1 MNNRGCLLVAHYYSS
16 IKPSVKMKLKDYWY
30 TLSIIFLVILGYNF
44 PETFNSISGVKLNTF
59 IKPVLQVIML
69 GMGATMTIDDFV
81 EIFKS
86 PRKVVIGLVCQ
97 FSIMPLLGFSLSRI
111 FDFPVE
117 IAAGIILI
125 GCSPSGLASNVM
137 ALMAKANV
145 ALSITITTTATLLAP
160 VLTPFL
166 MKLLGGS
173 LIEVD
178 FWKMLWDMA
187 QLVII
192 PIVIGLAVNKIAP
205 KFIKRIITFLPVF
218 SMLGIAYIILVVT
231 ASGAASLKSVGAIL
245 IIVVIVHNVFGYILG
260 YFSAKLLKLNE
271 ADARAVALEVGMQNA
286 GLASAL
292 ANEMGKIATVGLAS
306 AIFGPTMNITGSVL
320 ANYWSKKPTSKE

>member
-1 MNNRGCLLVAHYYSS
+1 
-16 IKPSVKMKLKDYWY
+16 MKLKDYWY

-44 PETFNSISGVKLNTF
+44 PDTFNSVSGVKLNTF

-69 GMGATMTIDDFV
+69 GMGATMTINDFV

-86 PRKVVIGLVCQ
+86 PRKVFIGVVCH
-97 FSIMPLLGFSLSRI
+97 FFIMPLLAFCLSRI
-111 FDFPVE
+111 FVFPVE

-160 VLTPFL
+160 IMTPFL
-166 MKLLGGS
+166 MKILGGS

-192 PIVIGLAVNKIAP
+192 PIVIGLVLVKLIP
-205 KFIKRIITFLPVF
+205 KFIEKMVNFLPVF

-231 ASGAASLKSVGAIL
+231 ASGATSLKSVGIL
-245 IIVVIVHNVFGYILG
+245 LVIVVFVHNVLG
-260 YFSAKLLKLNE
+260 YLLGYYFAKILKLNE
-271 ADARAVALEVGMQNA
+271 ADARAVAFEVGMQNA

-292 ANEMGKIATVGLAS
+292 ANEMGKIATVGLAP

-320 ANYWSKKPTSKE
+320 ANYWSKKPVLEE

>member
-1 MNNRGCLLVAHYYSS
+1 
-16 IKPSVKMKLKDYWY
+16 MKLKDYWY

-44 PETFNSISGVKLNTF
+44 PDTFNTVSGVKLNTF

-69 GMGATMTIDDFV
+69 GMGATMTIGDFV

-86 PRKVVIGLVCQ
+86 PSKVIIGLICQ
-97 FSIMPLLGFSLSRI
+97 FTIMPLLGFSLSRI

-145 ALSITITTTATLLAP
+145 ALSITITTMATLLAP
-160 VLTPFL
+160 VLTPLL
-166 MKLLGGS
+166 MKLLGGN
-173 LIEVD
+173 LIEVN

-192 PIVIGLAVNKIAP
+192 PIVIGLVVNKIAP
-205 KFIKRIITFLPVF
+205 AFIKKVITFLPVF

-231 ASGAASLKSVGAIL
+231 ASGAASLKSVGAVL
-245 IIVVIVHNVFGYILG
+245 IIVVIVHNIFGYLLG

-292 ANEMGKIATVGLAS
+292 ANEMGKIATVGVAS
-306 AIFGPTMNITGSVL
+306 AIFGPTMNVTGSLL
-320 ANYWSKKPTSKE
+320 ASYWSKRKNIQE

>member
-1 MNNRGCLLVAHYYSS
+1 
-16 IKPSVKMKLKDYWY
+16 MKIKDYWY
-30 TLSIIFLVILGYNF
+30 TISIIFLVILGYNF
-44 PETFNSISGVKLNTF
+44 PDTFNSIAGVKLNTF

-69 GMGATMTIDDFV
+69 GMGATMTLNDFV

-86 PRKVVIGLVCQ
+86 PRKVVIGLLCQ
-97 FSIMPLLGFSLSRI
+97 FTIMPFLGFFLSRV
-111 FDFPVE
+111 FDFPIEV
-117 IAAGIILI
+117 AAGIILI
-125 GCSPSGLASNVM
+125 GSSPSGLASNVM

-166 MKLLGGS
+166 MKMLGGS

-192 PIVIGLAVNKIAP
+192 PIVVGLVINKIAP
-205 KFIKRIITFLPVF
+205 AFIKKIIALLPVF
-218 SMLGIAYIILVVT
+218 SMLGIAYIILIVT
-231 ASGAASLKSVGAIL
+231 ASGAASLQSVGAVLIL
-245 IIVVIVHNVFGYILG
+245 VVVAHNVLGYLLG

-271 ADARAVALEVGMQNA
+271 ADSRAVALEVGMQNA

-292 ANEMGKIATVGLAS
+292 ANEMGKLATVGVAS
-306 AIFGPTMNITGSVL
+306 AIFGPTMNVTGSLL
-320 ANYWSKKPTSKE
+320 ANYWSKREAPKEI